1 MRKSVQT
8 RAAARAARAAPSFST
23 SMKEEARDPRHS
35 AAVEPTRLLF
45 FELGEDELLHIT
57 RFVPAYERVH
67 KLRLVS
73 HAMAG
78 LVRTVG
84 LRHLMLQ
91 DTCTDPPCWLS
102 DGLVLSVGWLRKKP
116 MTPTSTAAANLRS
129 GADKFVDP
137 RLAQYE
143 VFRPQVLTLAP
154 LLSVIE
160 HPARTLPFAKPY
172 SQMLP
177 SVKTIYFASYS
188 DVSNC
193 STRVCPLGRIPASF
207 TYAQVLS
214 EMRSWTPP
222 EAALAQLGER
232 APPDH
237 LALMV
242 PVSELGC
249 RCGQPSQFKC
259 ASGTCLTQC
268 CAKCSPAFRELGP
281 CGACEAYKCYG
292 HSAVCTECGE
302 RYCVD
307 YCEGTLCMANI
318 VFCSFCLRPLCQDCI
333 AHHDCK

>member
-1 MRKSVQT
+1 MYTSMKTTMQT
-8 RAAARAARAAPSFST
+8 RRAAARARGKINEA
-23 SMKEEARDPRHS
+23 ARDPRHS
-35 AAVEPTRLLF
+35 AAVEPTRLLP

-78 LVRTVG
+78 LVRTIG
-84 LRHLMLQ
+84 LRHLVLQ
-91 DTCTDPPCWLS
+91 DICTNPPCWLS

-116 MTPTSTAAANLRS
+116 MTPTSIAAANLLS

-143 VFRPQVLTLAP
+143 IFQPQVLTLAP
-154 LLSVIE
+154 LLGVIE
-160 HPARTLPFAKPY
+160 HPARTLPFARPY

-193 STRVCPLGRIPASF
+193 RPLVCPLGRFPASF

-222 EAALAQLGER
+222 EATLAELGER

-268 CAKCSPAFRELGP
+268 CTKCSPTFRELGP
-281 CGACEAYKCYG
+281 CGACEAYVCYG

-302 RYCVD
+302 RYCVSED
-307 YCEGTLCMANI
+307 KLCMANI
-318 VFCSFCLRPLCQDCI
+318 ADFCPLCSQPLCQDCV
-333 AHHDCK
+333 AHHDCN

>member
-1 MRKSVQT
+1 MYTSMKTTMQT
-8 RAAARAARAAPSFST
+8 RRAAARARGKMNEA
-23 SMKEEARDPRHS
+23 ARDPRHS
-35 AAVEPTRLLF
+35 AAVEPTRLLP

-78 LVRTVG
+78 LVRTIG
-84 LRHLMLQ
+84 LRHLVLQ
-91 DTCTDPPCWLS
+91 DICTNPPCWLS

-116 MTPTSTAAANLRS
+116 MTPTSIAAANLLS

-143 VFRPQVLTLAP
+143 VFQPQVLTLAP
-154 LLSVIE
+154 LLSTVE

-177 SVKTIYFASYS
+177 SVKTIYFASYI
-188 DVSNC
+188 DTSNC
-193 STRVCPLGRIPASF
+193 RPRVCQMGHFPASL
-207 TYAQVLS
+207 TYVQVLS

-237 LALMV
+237 LVLMV

-281 CGACEAYKCYG
+281 CGACEAYVCYG
-292 HSAVCTECGE
+292 HSAVCTDCGD
-302 RYCVD
+302 RYCHD
-307 YCEGTLCMANI
+307 KPCMANI
-318 VFCSFCLRPLCQDCI
+318 ADFCPLCFQPLCQDCI
-333 AHHDCK
+333 AHHDCN

>member
-1 MRKSVQT
+1 MYTSMKTTMQT
-8 RAAARAARAAPSFST
+8 RRAAARAREKMNEA
-23 SMKEEARDPRHS
+23 ARDPRHS
-35 AAVEPTRLLF
+35 AAVEPTRLLP

-57 RFVPAYERVH
+57 RFVPANERVH

-78 LVRTVG
+78 LVRTIG
-84 LRHLMLQ
+84 LRHLVLQ
-91 DTCTDPPCWLS
+91 DICTNPPCWLS

-116 MTPTSTAAANLRS
+116 MTPTSIAAANLLS

-143 VFRPQVLTLAP
+143 IFQPQVLTLAP
-154 LLSVIE
+154 LLGVIE
-160 HPARTLPFAKPY
+160 HPARTLPFARPY

-193 STRVCPLGRIPASF
+193 RPLVCPLGRFPASF

-222 EAALAQLGER
+222 EAALAELGER

-268 CAKCSPAFRELGP
+268 CTKCSPTFRELGP
-281 CGACEAYKCYG
+281 CGACEAYVCYG

-302 RYCVD
+302 RYCVSED
-307 YCEGTLCMANI
+307 KLCMANI
-318 VFCSFCLRPLCQDCI
+318 ADFCPLCSQPLCQDCV
-333 AHHDCK
+333 AHHDCN